1 MKQDNEM
8 QSGEE
13 PQVKKYV
20 PVLLDPEILEDR
32 ERLNQ
37 IEQEEPM
44 RIVSHNMAIL
54 AISVSKM
61 ADTVMGMTEVM
72 RQVMMLRGQQQII
85 RPR

>member
-72 RQVMMLRGQQQII
+72 RQVLMLRGQQQII